1 MNKIP
6 FVLCLLFLSGSAE
19 AQDPN
24 PMEDVKLQASVN
36 RAIGIITIALN
47 DDEAGERS
55 ELDLNEP
62 QKKAIQEIS
71 DRYSDMLEEG
81 ANLSPEDAADPN
93 IMLEHIGRLK
103 TLETE
108 LTEAVLMPHQA
119 ASLLGKVFTR
129 SIEVSSGD
137 TLEAIEEYYPDKIE
151 LDEKKTQDLKN
162 ISKSTKKEILEA
174 RKKFKAEV
182 ERIIAKSGKATRELF
197 SDQEKAILGTP

>member
-1 MNKIP
+1 MSKIA
-6 FVLCLLFLSGSAE
+6 FVLWLLFLSGSAI
-19 AQDPN
+19 AQDASL
-24 PMEDVKLQASVN
+24 MEDPNLQASVN
-36 RAIGIITIALN
+36 RALGIITIALN

-55 ELDLNEP
+55 ELDLVES

-93 IMLEHIGRLK
+93 IMLEYIGRLK

-108 LTEAVLMPHQA
+108 LTAGVLMPHQA

-137 TLEAIEEYYPDKIE
+137 TLKAIEEYYPDKIE